1 MDNHFSLLRGSGDDI
16 LDLLVEQCQTSLDVR
31 PSDIAQGG
39 VGKPDRD
46 LVPFFLSGGD
56 EGEEIEKPSKPAS
69 ESRHAPAPARE
80 PEEP

>member
-16 LDLLVEQCQTSLDVR
+16 LDLLVEQCQSSLEVGPAD
-31 PSDIAQGG
+31 PHQGA
-39 VGKPDRD
+39 VGQAGRD

-69 ESRHAPAPARE
+69 ESRHAHRA
-80 PEEP
+80 EEP